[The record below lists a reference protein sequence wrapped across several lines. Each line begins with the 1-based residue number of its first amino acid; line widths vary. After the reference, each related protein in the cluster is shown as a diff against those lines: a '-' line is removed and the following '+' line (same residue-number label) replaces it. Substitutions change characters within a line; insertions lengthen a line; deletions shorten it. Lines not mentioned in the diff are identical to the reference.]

1 MQLEILV
8 MLLIPILT
16 STNLEK
22 IKEKLSK
29 LVWLQIIEKCEINE
43 IEEIE
48 RNYKYDWN
56 KKK

>member
-1 MQLEILV
+1 

-16 STNLEK
+16 SSNLEK

-48 RNYKYDWN
+48 RNY
-56 KKK
+56 